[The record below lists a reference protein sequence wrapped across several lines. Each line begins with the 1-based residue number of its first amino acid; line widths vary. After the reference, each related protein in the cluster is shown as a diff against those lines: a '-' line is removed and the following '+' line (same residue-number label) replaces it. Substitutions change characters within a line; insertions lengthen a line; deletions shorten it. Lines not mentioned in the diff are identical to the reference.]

1 MKHWFTPA
9 RQDNW
14 ERTSAVVELVPVL
27 TDVIASVDD
36 AGEDDWYLLPVLY
49 EILIGNKILEV
60 LASVRLFS
68 L

>member
-27 TDVIASVDD
+27 TDVIASDD
-36 AGEDDWYLLPVLY
+36 AGEDDWYLLPVLH